1 MKKGFTLLHVL
12 MVVALL
18 IMLATFFFGCAR
30 VEQGF
35 KKIRSETTG
44 IPRSVEL
51 YSLDGKKLK
60 EYDGAATLLDF
71 KQNHVV
77 ILVDGK
83 RVTASNVVVV
93 SEER

>member
-18 IMLATFFFGCAR
+18 IALATLFGCAR